1 MFSSLLKLFRQ
12 SYTYT
17 TVDFSDKTLRVG
29 QVSWTMVFPSEN
41 QAVAMAEQFLS
52 LQHNKN
58 ICINAVMHGTSID
71 ITVDYGANIDM
82 NTVCDVMLDIIAAEN
97 KTRGE

>member
-1 MFSSLLKLFRQ
+1 M
-12 SYTYT
+12 
-17 TVDFSDKTLRVG
+17 
-29 QVSWTMVFPSEN
+29 SWTMVFPSEN

-71 ITVDYGANIDM
+71 ITVDYGVDIDM